1 MFMLAATRAFFI
13 LGLAASLSPA
23 QDAQALFGKYCAS
36 CHQAGSDTRAPLPAA
51 LKLLSREKILE
62 AVETGSMKEQAS
74 GLTPSQRLAL
84 ASYLSGAPGVEPRSQ
99 AAVCIETKFSIGSGE
114 AGWTGWGADLAN
126 TRFQPTRAAGLYW
139 NRVSRLKLKWAFG
152 FAGQSL
158 AMAQPAVAGGRLFLG
173 SADGTIYSL
182 DA

>member
-1 MFMLAATRAFFI
+1 
-13 LGLAASLSPA
+13 
-23 QDAQALFGKYCAS
+23 
-36 CHQAGSDTRAPLPAA
+36 
-51 LKLLSREKILE
+51 
-62 AVETGSMKEQAS
+62 
-74 GLTPSQRLAL
+74 
-84 ASYLSGAPGVEPRSQ
+84 
-99 AAVCIETKFSIGSGE
+99 
-114 AGWTGWGADLAN
+114 WTGWGADLAN

-182 DA
+182 DARTGCQYWTFKAPVMARTAVSLETIGDGRYAAYFGDTTANVNALDAQTGALLWRRR

>member
-1 MFMLAATRAFFI
+1 MLAATRAFFI

-74 GLTPSQRLAL
+74 GLTPSQRIAL
-84 ASYLSGAPGVEPRSQ
+84 LSVIQALVFGVYSRD
-99 AAVCIETKFSIGSGE
+99 AAQHDDRI
-114 AGWTGWGADLAN
+114 
-126 TRFQPTRAAGLYW
+126 RAF
-139 NRVSRLKLKWAFG
+139 RLK
-152 FAGQSL
+152 
-158 AMAQPAVAGGRLFLG
+158 
-173 SADGTIYSL
+173 
-182 DA
+182 